1 MENEKLYT
9 VKEICTK
16 YHITR
21 KTLFYYDKTGLVK
34 PAQRVGT
41 QFHKLYDWFS
51 VSVLEKVLTYRNAG
65 LTIMEIREMMR
76 PLLNMQDYV
85 GILEKARKRLL
96 KEKSRK
102 EEELRNLETLI
113 AEIQKRN
120 SNNK

>member
-21 KTLFYYDKTGLVK
+21 KTLFYYDKIGLVK

-41 QFHKLYDWFS
+41 QFHKLYDLYGMNA
-51 VSVLEKVLTYRNAG
+51 LETILAYRDAG
-65 LTIMEIREMMR
+65 LTIMEIREMMK
-76 PLLNMQDYV
+76 PFMNMQDYV

-102 EEELRNLETLI
+102 EKELKNLEVLI
-113 AEIQKRN
+113 TEIQSK
-120 SNNK
+120 NNK